1 MVTAMGAYS
10 MAGAQSS
17 SATIYS
23 VCSTTE
29 TARPQISYAGS
40 FPSGRLFAGQSLLGN
55 GLDDATI
62 DLVDR
67 AVGIDYFEFAA

>member
-1 MVTAMGAYS
+1 

-17 SATIYS
+17 SATICS

-29 TARPQISYAGS
+29 TAKPQISYAS
-40 FPSGRLFAGQSLLGN
+40 SYPAGRLPAGQSLLGN

-67 AVGIDYFEFAA
+67 AFGIDYFEFAA